1 VTRVVLGTV
10 RAAFRFHL
18 KGTLKSTST
27 VAYLILIPVVYATI
41 AFFMYRA
48 GANDEAVLWLAL
60 AAGIMGLWSTTLAGS
75 GMALQR
81 ERWAGTLEL
90 LFSTP
95 PPFASILLGVT
106 LATSAAGL
114 YSLVATLVW
123 GAVFFDVPF
132 DPVHP
137 VWFALSVPATVLTLG
152 LFGLLLAATF
162 ILYRQTFAL
171 VNLFEYPV
179 WLITGLLVPLSL
191 LPGWV
196 EPLAWLIGPTWGI
209 RAIHE
214 STTGGNPAPELLA
227 AVVLGLV
234 YVILGTVCLSYFE
247 QKARQRATLALT

>member
-1 VTRVVLGTV
+1 MLAALAVV
-10 RAAFRFHL
+10 RASFRFHL

-27 VAYLILIPVVYATI
+27 VMYLILIPIVYATI

-48 GANDEAVLWLAL
+48 GANAQAVLWIAL

-81 ERWAGTLEL
+81 ERWSGTLEL
-90 LFSTP
+90 LFATP
-95 PPFASILLGVT
+95 PPFAAILLGVA

-114 YSLVATLVW
+114 YSLVATLLW
-123 GAVFFDVPF
+123 GWVFFDVPLQV
-132 DPVHP
+132 VHP
-137 VWFALSVPATVLTLG
+137 LWFAISVPATVLALG
-152 LFGLLLAATF
+152 MFGLVLAATF

-196 EPLAWLIGPTWGI
+196 APLSWLIGPTWGI

-214 STTGGNPAPELLA
+214 SATGGDPAPELIAAVALGLA
-227 AVVLGLV
+227 YVVLGA
-234 YVILGTVCLSYFE
+234 VCLRFFE
-247 QKARQRATLALT
+247 RLARQRATLALT

>member
-1 VTRVVLGTV
+1 MLGTLGTV

-27 VAYLILIPVVYATI
+27 VVYLILIPIVYATI

-48 GANDEAVLWLAL
+48 GANEEAVLWIAL

-90 LFSTP
+90 LFSAP
-95 PPFASILLGVT
+95 PPFAAILLGVA

-123 GAVFFDVPF
+123 GAVFFNVPF

-137 VWFALSVPATVLTLG
+137 IWFALSVPVTVLALG
-152 LFGLLLAATF
+152 LFGLVLAATF

-196 EPLAWLIGPTWGI
+196 EPLAWVIGPTWGI
-209 RAIHE
+209 KAIHQ
-214 STTGGNPAPELLA
+214 STTGGDPLPELFA
-227 AVVLGLV
+227 AVALGLV
-234 YVILGTVCLSYFE
+234 YVVVGTVCLRFFE
-247 QKARQRATLALT
+247 RLARQRATLALT

>member
-1 VTRVVLGTV
+1 MRTTLLTV

-18 KGTLKSTST
+18 KSNLKSTST
-27 VAYLILIPVVYATI
+27 VVFLIAIPLVYATI
-41 AFFMYRA
+41 AFFMYEG
-48 GANDEAVLWLAL
+48 GANEEAVLWIAL
-60 AAGIMGLWSTTLAGS
+60 AAGIMGLWSSTLAGA

-81 ERWAGTLEL
+81 ERWSGTLEV
-90 LFSTP
+90 LFTTP
-95 PPFASILLGVT
+95 PPFAAVLLGVA

-123 GAVFFDVPF
+123 GAVFFDVPL

-137 VWFALSVPATVLTLG
+137 VWFAIAIPTTVLALG
-152 LFGLLLAATF
+152 MFGLVLAATF

-196 EPLAWLIGPTWGI
+196 QPIAWLIAPTWGI
-209 RAIHE
+209 KAIHA
-214 STTGGNPAPELLA
+214 SATGGDPAGYLFA
-227 AVVLGLV
+227 AVGLGLA
-234 YVILGTVCLSYFE
+234 YVWIGVVALRFFE
-247 QKARQRATLALT
+247 RLARQKATLALT

>member
-1 VTRVVLGTV
+1 MIATLAVV

-18 KGTLKSTST
+18 KATLKSTST
-27 VAYLILIPVVYATI
+27 VSYLILIPIVYATI

-48 GANDEAVLWLAL
+48 GAAEEAVLWIAL

-81 ERWAGTLEL
+81 ERWSGTLEI
-90 LFSTP
+90 LFATP
-95 PPFASILLGVT
+95 PPFAAILLGVA
-106 LATSAAGL
+106 LSTSAAGL

-123 GAVFFDVPF
+123 GVAFFDVPL
-132 DPVHP
+132 DLAHP
-137 VWFALSVPATVLTLG
+137 LLFAVSVPTTVLVLG
-152 LFGLLLAATF
+152 MFGLVLAATF

-196 EPLAWLIGPTWGI
+196 EPLSWAIGPTWGI
-209 RAIHE
+209 RAVHE
-214 STTGGNPAPELLA
+214 SATGGDPLPELAAALA
-227 AVVLGLV
+227 LGVV
-234 YVILGTVCLSYFE
+234 YVFVGAACLRYFE
-247 QKARQRATLALT
+247 RLARERATVALT

>member
-1 VTRVVLGTV
+1 RGLLMLRALVTV
-10 RAAFRFHL
+10 RASFRFHL

-27 VAYLILIPVVYATI
+27 VLYLVLIPVVYASI

-48 GANDEAVLWLAL
+48 GANDEAVLWIAL
-60 AAGIMGLWSTTLAGS
+60 AAGLMGLWSTTLAGS

-81 ERWAGTLEL
+81 ERWGGTLGI
-90 LFSTP
+90 LFSPP
-95 PPFASILLGVT
+95 PPFAAILLGVA

-137 VWFALSVPATVLTLG
+137 VWFAVSVPLTVLALG
-152 LFGLLLAATF
+152 LFGLRLAATF

-179 WLITGLLVPLSL
+179 WLIAGLLVPLSL

-196 EPLAWLIGPTWGI
+196 EPLAWLIGPTGGI
-209 RAIHE
+209 KAIHE
-214 STTGGNPAPELLA
+214 STTGGNPAPELFA
-227 AVVLGLV
+227 AIALGLV
-234 YVILGTVCLSYFE
+234 Y
-247 QKARQRATLALT
+247 

>member
-1 VTRVVLGTV
+1 MRSALTTV
-10 RAAFRFHL
+10 RASFRFHL

-27 VAYLILIPVVYATI
+27 VMYLILIPIVYATI

-48 GANDEAVLWLAL
+48 GANEESVLWLAL

-81 ERWAGTLEL
+81 ERWAGTLEI

-95 PPFASILLGVT
+95 PPFAAILLGVS

-123 GAVFFDVPF
+123 GAVFFDVPLE
-132 DPVHP
+132 VAHP
-137 VWFALSVPATVLTLG
+137 VWFAVSVPATVVALG
-152 LFGLLLAATF
+152 LFGLVLAATF

-196 EPLAWLIGPTWGI
+196 EPLSWLIAPTWGI

-214 STTGGNPAPELLA
+214 SATGGNPALELSA
-227 AVVLGLV
+227 AIVLGLC
-234 YVILGTVCLSYFE
+234 YLGLGIICLRFFE
-247 QKARQRATLALT
+247 RLARQRATLALT